1 MSPSLSATYRIQIQ
15 TPLLILNLASKKA
28 GRRELSQNL
37 NHRES
42 RKVRIRW
49 EWS

>member
-1 MSPSLSATYRIQIQ
+1 MSPRSERHIQNSNPD
-15 TPLLILNLASKKA
+15 PLLILNLAFKKA
-28 GRRELSQNL
+28 GRRERSQNL

-49 EWS
+49 EWC